1 MKFNVK
7 EGNCSIIRKFNYPA
21 TFISLLVR
29 IRECYYINLTVLKS
43 ISY

>member
-7 EGNCSIIRKFNYPA
+7 ESNCSIIRKFNYPA